1 MKRNYKRM
9 STLKVGETATVQ
21 CIAENA
27 ALRRRLRELG
37 LCDGA
42 KVTCT
47 FQGAHRDIA
56 VYKICGAQIA
66 VRDCDAQHVWVLA
79 EVAE

>member
-1 MKRNYKRM
+1 MELRV
-9 STLKVGETATVQ
+9 LAVGDIVGEGGQ
-21 CIAENA
+21 DI
-27 ALRRRLRELG
+27 LRRRLRELG

>member
-1 MKRNYKRM
+1 MKQNCKRM
-9 STLKVGETATVQ
+9 SALKVGETGTVQ
-21 CIAENA
+21 CISEKA

-42 KVTCT
+42 KVACT
-47 FQGAHRDIA
+47 LQGAHRDIA

-66 VRDCDAQHVWVLA
+66 VRDCDAQHVWVFV
-79 EVAE
+79 EVTP